1 MALEVEDVIDGGM
14 GGQESL
20 SRARRF
26 EPLELPF
33 AAPDQQMRILCPIVL
48 SQPLL
53 VPRTHA
59 DISESGRVGS
69 QALSCVDGPF
79 SARAILA

>member
-14 GGQESL
+14 GGQESM
-20 SRARRF
+20 SGARRF

-53 VPRTHA
+53 VPRAQA
-59 DISESGRVGS
+59 DVAEGRRVGS
-69 QALSCVDGPF
+69 QLALS
-79 SARAILA
+79 R